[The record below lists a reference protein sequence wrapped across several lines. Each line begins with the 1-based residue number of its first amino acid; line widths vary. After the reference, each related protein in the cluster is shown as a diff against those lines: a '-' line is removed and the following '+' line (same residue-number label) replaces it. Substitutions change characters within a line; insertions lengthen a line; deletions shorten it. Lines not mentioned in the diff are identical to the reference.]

1 MDGGEG
7 CGPWPRS
14 LLVRHIPATH
24 LWSLPPGPT
33 SLEKGDR
40 FYLEVWPRFEPPHL
54 HIRIKIHGQEMV
66 VAESRDGAIC
76 PIPCLPATEHAGL
89 LPAHRWSETYLR
101 DRWPHLHEIL
111 SQNEGEWTLPF
122 GCLGLLFCTTK
133 KHWDGYPPQDSWI
146 HHPKSY
152 KQHFPTST
160 CCFHTQSSMVR
171 MIRFEC

>member
-7 CGPWPRS
+7 CGPWPRA

-54 HIRIKIHGQEMV
+54 HIRIKIHRQEMV

-133 KHWDGYPPQDSWI
+133 KTLGWVPTPGQLDPSPEELQTTLPYIDLLFS
-146 HHPKSY
+146 HPK
-152 KQHFPTST
+152 QHG
-160 CCFHTQSSMVR
+160 
-171 MIRFEC
+171 